1 MLWYIG
7 VFFCPS
13 FWATLATMYSPI
25 KTILSSAILFILF
38 SGCNQAPNCKAYVGK
53 YNDRG
58 KELIIEQRDKQYVLK
73 EETSELPCN
82 CNADGQLE
90 IRGSNAPVLILLSD
104 SAGKKRFC
112 FAEDSLHEDCIYSID

>member
-1 MLWYIG
+1 MHSL
-7 VFFCPS
+7 
-13 FWATLATMYSPI
+13 I
-25 KTILSSAILFILF
+25 KTILSYAILLTLF
-38 SGCNQAPNCKAYVGK
+38 SACNQAPNCKAYAGK

-73 EETSELPCN
+73 EESSELPCH

-90 IRGSNAPVLILLSD
+90 IKGSNSPVLILLSD